1 MPFYTS
7 GNNPQY
13 VGGGG
18 PFAVE
23 VTLTAATTTTA
34 GAVAAVANPVGE
46 ELIITQAIVRTTT
59 QSTGAAT
66 LDIGVAANAT
76 TASDTLID
84 GLSVAT
90 APIVLGTPGTNGLVP
105 RVWGASQY
113 VTATASATTAG
124 MVGSLHLICIRA

>member
-1 MPFYTS
+1 MAAYTS

-13 VGGGG
+13 VGSGG
-18 PFAVE
+18 VLEHE

-34 GAVAAVANPVGE
+34 GAVAAVANPLGVD
-46 ELIITQAIVRTTT
+46 LIITQVIVRTTT
-59 QSTGAAT
+59 QSTGAAA

-76 TASDTLID
+76 TSSDTLID

-90 APIVLGTPGTNGLVP
+90 APIVSSTPGTNGAVP

-113 VTATASATTAG
+113 VTATASATLAG
-124 MVGSLHLICIRA
+124 MVGTLHLICIRA